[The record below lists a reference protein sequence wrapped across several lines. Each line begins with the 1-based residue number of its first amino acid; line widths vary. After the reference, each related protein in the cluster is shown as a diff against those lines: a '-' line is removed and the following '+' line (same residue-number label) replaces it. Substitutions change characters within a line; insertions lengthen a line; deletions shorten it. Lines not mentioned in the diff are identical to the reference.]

1 MSSEHLFALE
11 HLQREPISQRTTSV
25 YKMFQADLG
34 SSLIIRPLLPS
45 TIRQHHRMPMPSLRR
60 ESVKPTVQTPTH
72 ISLMVIGNEHK
83 IGLNRPNQTT
93 QARVLT
99 NVTTERSHSAVPNL
113 PPLVSTAAVKTD
125 KIRVTARAPLRQPAA
140 DLPQPVA
147 RRIIP
152 VLRSHVEK
160 PETRRVIP
168 VPRSRVE
175 KPVRAE
181 KQSPVRQILKN
192 TVRTENKSP
201 VRQIQKKPARA
212 ERQSPVRQVHKN
224 SGCKKKEPCKDK
236 PKMPVRLLAVADFPP
251 VSESVRALLM
261 SNLAAQQRLARQR
274 PPVTTVPRRAG
285 GWSNSA
291 PGEKMLVCPT

>member
-1 MSSEHLFALE
+1 
-11 HLQREPISQRTTSV
+11 
-25 YKMFQADLG
+25 MFQADLG

-45 TIRQHHRMPMPSLRR
+45 TIRQHHRMPLQSVRR

-83 IGLNRPNQTT
+83 VGLNRPNQTT
-93 QARVLT
+93 QARILT
-99 NVTTERSHSAVPNL
+99 NVTTERSHSAVPKL
-113 PPLVSTAAVKTD
+113 PPLVFTAAVKTD
-125 KIRVTARAPLRQPAA
+125 NTLVTARAPLQQPAA
-140 DLPQPVA
+140 SDLPPPVA

-181 KQSPVRQILKN
+181 KQSPVRQK
-192 TVRTENKSP
+192 
-201 VRQIQKKPARA
+201 
-212 ERQSPVRQVHKN
+212 HKN

-236 PKMPVRLLAVADFPP
+236 PKIPVRLLAVADFPP

-261 SNLAAQQRLARQR
+261 SNLAAQQRSARQR

>member
-181 KQSPVRQILKN
+181 KQSPVRQI
-192 TVRTENKSP
+192 
-201 VRQIQKKPARA
+201 QKKPARA

>member
-1 MSSEHLFALE
+1 
-11 HLQREPISQRTTSV
+11 
-25 YKMFQADLG
+25 MFQADLG

-45 TIRQHHRMPMPSLRR
+45 TIIRQRHRMPLQLQSVRR

-83 IGLNRPNQTT
+83 VGLNRPNQTT
-93 QARVLT
+93 QARILT
-99 NVTTERSHSAVPNL
+99 NVTTERSHSAVPKL
-113 PPLVSTAAVKTD
+113 PPLVFTAAVKTD
-125 KIRVTARAPLRQPAA
+125 NTRLTARAPLRQPAA
-140 DLPQPVA
+140 AADLPPPVA

-181 KQSPVRQILKN
+181 KQSPMRQI
-192 TVRTENKSP
+192 
-201 VRQIQKKPARA
+201 
-212 ERQSPVRQVHKN
+212 HKN

-236 PKMPVRLLAVADFPP
+236 PKIPVRLLAVADFPP

-261 SNLAAQQRLARQR
+261 SNLAAQQRSARQR